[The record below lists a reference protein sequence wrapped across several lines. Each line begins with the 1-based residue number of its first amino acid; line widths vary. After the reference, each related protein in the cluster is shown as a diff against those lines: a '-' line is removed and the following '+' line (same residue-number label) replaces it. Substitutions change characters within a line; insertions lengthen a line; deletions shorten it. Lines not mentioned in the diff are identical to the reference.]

1 MFLTSYTS
9 DRFKDR
15 GIHITVLSSIAAI
28 AYACLANLGD
38 DKLSAKYGLMVGL
51 NSNIPSILLLYLS
64 HSKKTSASPSPA
76 STAPTRP
83 ATLGRPQFREG
94 HWICFAMSVATA
106 VILLANSLTLR
117 AVNRYRDR
125 KFGRPIEGLEIDVSD
140 EADRNKMFR
149 FIT

>member
-1 MFLTSYTS
+1 MTGKRALPFLYCEKKKKKIKTHSIIVPPYACAFALMFLTSYTS

-64 HSKKTSASPSPA
+64 HSNRRPVHRRRLRLQHLPAQPRLGGHSSARATGSASLCRSRRR
-76 STAPTRP
+76 SSRWRT
-83 ATLGRPQFREG
+83 
-94 HWICFAMSVATA
+94 V
-106 VILLANSLTLR
+106 
-117 AVNRYRDR
+117 
-125 KFGRPIEGLEIDVSD
+125 
-140 EADRNKMFR
+140 
-149 FIT
+149 